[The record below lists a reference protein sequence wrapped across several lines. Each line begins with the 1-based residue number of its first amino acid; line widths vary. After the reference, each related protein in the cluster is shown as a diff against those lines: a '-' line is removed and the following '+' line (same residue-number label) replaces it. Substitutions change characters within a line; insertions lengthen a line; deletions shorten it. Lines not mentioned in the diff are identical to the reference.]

1 VDKWPA
7 GAIVQ
12 NQAQAGHLSTALM
25 MIVIL
30 PVYGDALQGLYYI
43 LHSLNFSTD
52 RPDETRQFARDGGHG
67 DGQLFAPL

>member
-30 PVYGDALQGLYYI
+30 PVYGDALQGLYY
-43 LHSLNFSTD
+43 T
-52 RPDETRQFARDGGHG
+52 T
-67 DGQLFAPL
+67 